1 MRENQFRS
9 TGICLIADSDSEG
22 VTMGDMSVKERRMS
36 QRFRVRW
43 PIHITTTDGAML
55 EETEDVGLGGAFIR
69 CKKPSLPGQKIL
81 LTFENP
87 SGTAKFIIAQVAWT
101 NLESQGS
108 SDKPIGMGIEFMQFF
123 SAQQPTEKSR
133 E

>member
-1 MRENQFRS
+1 MRE
-9 TGICLIADSDSEG
+9 
-22 VTMGDMSVKERRMS
+22 MSVKERRKD

-43 PIHITTTDGAML
+43 PIYITAADGSML

-69 CKKPSLPGQKIL
+69 CKKPPPPDQKIL

-87 SGTAKFIIAQVAWT
+87 SGKAQFVLAKVAWT

-108 SDKPIGMGIEFMQFF
+108 SDKPIGMGIQFMQFL
-123 SAQQPTEKSR
+123 STQQPTEKSR